1 MAQTSTWCTTLS
13 RRRSNPPQVLRA
25 VWLESSSMQTW
36 HWEGRAPSQRS
47 TADGTILSPLPYNL
61 YRLYTLSYGRTGS
74 SIRYFLWRNTRE
86 VNTMSNEPS
95 STSEQAATLS
105 ARVFAL
111 VRACPVGRVTTYG
124 ALAKAV
130 GYPRGARMVGWIM
143 NETPEGVPAQRV
155 INSKGEL
162 SGSWAFGSPDLMR
175 QLLENE
181 GIIFSEDGRV
191 DLKRYGWEPMRDL
204 SSEELQGILDDASN
218 IPVNA
223 SERLL
228 YLMRNDPASPLR
240 GTEDPP

>member
-1 MAQTSTWCTTLS
+1 
-13 RRRSNPPQVLRA
+13 
-25 VWLESSSMQTW
+25 
-36 HWEGRAPSQRS
+36 
-47 TADGTILSPLPYNL
+47 
-61 YRLYTLSYGRTGS
+61 
-74 SIRYFLWRNTRE
+74 
-86 VNTMSNEPS
+86 MSNG
-95 STSEQAATLS
+95 TSPRDEQVATLS

-162 SGSWAFGSPDLMR
+162 SGSWAFGQRGRMR
-175 QLLENE
+175 QLLEAE
-181 GIIFSEDGRV
+181 GIVFSADERV
-191 DLKRYGWEPMRDL
+191 DMKRYGWDPSRDL
-204 SSEELQGILDDASN
+204 TEEELKHILDDAAN

>member
-1 MAQTSTWCTTLS
+1 MANDVSPTS
-13 RRRSNPPQVLRA
+13 
-25 VWLESSSMQTW
+25 
-36 HWEGRAPSQRS
+36 G
-47 TADGTILSPLPYNL
+47 
-61 YRLYTLSYGRTGS
+61 
-74 SIRYFLWRNTRE
+74 
-86 VNTMSNEPS
+86 
-95 STSEQAATLS
+95 QAAS
-105 ARVFAL
+105 IAARVFAL
-111 VRACPVGRVTTYG
+111 VRACPAGRVTTYG

-204 SSEELQGILDDASN
+204 SSEELQGILDHANDMQYKAS
-218 IPVNA
+218 
-223 SERLL
+223 SKLL
-228 YLMRNDPASPLR
+228 SLMRNDPASPLR
-240 GTEDPP
+240 SE